1 MKKLRYVSL
10 FSSVRR
16 AVLRGSRGPGL
27 LVCIKNFK
35 KFLKFKLTFTG
46 FYQVSRVDKF
56 DYPELRYENFA
67 HQVSRVDEFDYPE
80 LRYEN
85 FSHQVFR
92 VDKFDYPELRY
103 KNFVHQMCRVDKFD

>member
-27 LVCIKNFK
+27 LVCIKNLK
-35 KFLKFKLTFTG
+35 KFFKFKLTFTG
-46 FYQVSRVDKF
+46 FYQVSRADKF

-67 HQVSRVDEFDYPE
+67 HQVSRVDEFDYLE
-80 LRYEN
+80 LRYENFLHQMSKVDEFDYPVMRYEN
-85 FSHQVFR
+85 FSHQV
-92 VDKFDYPELRY
+92 
-103 KNFVHQMCRVDKFD
+103 C